1 MATPGTRRRPDAAPA
16 LAQYRRRAPR
26 YDLEL
31 APFEPVRTQA
41 VAALGLQRDATVLD
55 VGCGTGLSFSLLRRG
70 IGAGGHIVG
79 VDQSPE
85 MLACARQRVREQGWD
100 HVRLVCA
107 PAAAARL
114 AGGADAALFHLVHD
128 VLRDDAA
135 LANVLRHL
143 KPGARVVATG
153 LHWAPPWLW
162 PVNAFVLMAA
172 LYSVTSLEGLVR
184 PWDKLAPRLDGFAVR
199 DVLGGAMFIASGWY
213 RGVAGRNRERDRIS

>member
-1 MATPGTRRRPDAAPA
+1 MARPVPRRRPDPAAA
-16 LAQYRRRAPR
+16 LAQYRHRAPC

-41 VAALGLQRDATVLD
+41 VAALELQRDATVLD
-55 VGCGTGLSFSLLRRG
+55 VGCGTGLSFPLLRRR
-70 IGAGGHIVG
+70 IGAGGHIIG
-79 VDQSPE
+79 IDQSPE
-85 MLACARQRVREQGWD
+85 MLACARQRVREHGWD

-184 PWDKLAPRLDGFAVR
+184 PWDKLASRLHDVAVQE
-199 DVLGGAMFIASGWY
+199 VLGGAMFIASGSY
-213 RGVAGRNRERDRIS
+213 RASR

>member
-1 MATPGTRRRPDAAPA
+1 MPWPGPVPRRRPDPAAA
-16 LAQYRRRAPR
+16 LAQYRHRAPC

-41 VAALGLQRDATVLD
+41 VAALQLRRDATVLD
-55 VGCGTGLSFSLLRRG
+55 VGCGTGLSFPLLRRR

-79 VDQSPE
+79 IDQSPD
-85 MLACARQRVREQGWD
+85 MLACARQRVREHGWD
-100 HVRLVCA
+100 HVRLLCA

-114 AGGADAALFHLVHD
+114 AGRADAALFHLVHD

-153 LHWAPPWLW
+153 LHWAPPWQW
-162 PVNAFVLMAA
+162 PVNAFVLLAA
-172 LYSVTSLEGLVR
+172 LYSVTSLDGLAR
-184 PWDKLAPRLDGFAVR
+184 PWDKLATRLDDLAVQE
-199 DVLGGAMFIASGWY
+199 VLGGAMFVASGWY
-213 RGVAGRNRERDRIS
+213 RGGG